1 MKAVLKEIWKRYKSI
16 ASELTRRWY
25 TFKVRERASSVGK
38 QLRVNGPSNVNS
50 NTSLGDNVN
59 FNGIEVRGDGE
70 LTIGDNFHSGP
81 DVRILTRNHNYDD
94 GDAIPY
100 DDTYIRNPVRIG
112 DNVWVGAGVTIIP
125 GVEIGEA
132 AIVQAG
138 STVVEDV
145 PSGAI
150 VGGHPAEQFSER
162 DMKHYN
168 QLKAKNKHY

>member
-1 MKAVLKEIWKRYKSI
+1 MKSVLKKIWQGYRSLEG
-16 ASELTRRWY
+16 ELIRRWY
-25 TFKVRERASSVGK
+25 TFKVKEQASSVGE
-38 QLRVNGPSNVNS
+38 QLRVNGPSSVNM

-81 DVRILTRNHNYDD
+81 DIRILTRNHNYDD

-112 DNVWVGAGVTIIP
+112 DNVWLGAGVTIIP
-125 GVEIGEA
+125 GVEIGEG

-138 STVVEDV
+138 STVIEDV

-150 VGGHPAEQFSER
+150 VGGHPAKQFSER

-168 QLKAKNKHY
+168 QLKNQNKYL